1 MFSKLADRR
10 HKRQLALA
18 YGPAL
23 AMIAVLA
30 VIDWRIGA
38 FFLLPAAGSLAL
50 VIREERAFRKRTA
63 EYMETLALRVKKAT
77 QDAINGLPVGVLLY
91 NEDRQ
96 VEWHNPFVARM
107 FGVESAVGEPLANL
121 LPGIKIPKDREGR
134 QEVAIGGRHYLV
146 RIEPEERMLYIT
158 DETELKTLQRVHE
171 DEQPVLGNIQLDNLD
186 EATQGMD
193 DQARAV
199 LLGKVTAELSEWAAR
214 YGLYLR
220 RTASDKY
227 VFFTNKKTLRLLEQS
242 RFDILDEAREH
253 TIDHKVPITLS
264 MGVAAGS
271 GDLVELGA
279 MAQSSLD
286 IALGRGGDQAAV
298 KDGDRLTFYG
308 GKSDALEKRTR
319 VRARVISH
327 ALRDL
332 IRESDNVL
340 ILGHR
345 VPDMDAIGAA
355 IGMMKAVRVA
365 GKEGF
370 IVHEGSNPS
379 IQQLMELIDEH
390 ETLREWFVPPAEAL
404 AMVGP
409 RTLLIVVDTHRASMT
424 IEPRLVQA
432 CERVVVIDH
441 HRRSEE
447 FINDAILVY
456 MEPYASSTCE
466 LVTELLQYFDERLR
480 MDVLEA
486 TALLAGI
493 VVDTNHFTVRTGSR
507 TFEAAGFLRRSGAD
521 SGLIREMLKENLDE
535 YLQKADIIRRAKI
548 LFGGVAVA
556 SAEPGKK
563 VTPLLV
569 AQTADA
575 LLEMNGITASFVLAE
590 RPDGL
595 IGISARSLGDINV
608 QLVMER
614 LGGGGHLTNAAAQM
628 EGTIGEA
635 EERLIGILHEMEKE
649 EGLIE

>member
-1 MFSKLADRR
+1 
-10 HKRQLALA
+10 
-18 YGPAL
+18 
-23 AMIAVLA
+23 
-30 VIDWRIGA
+30 
-38 FFLLPAAGSLAL
+38 
-50 VIREERAFRKRTA
+50 
-63 EYMETLALRVKKAT
+63 
-77 QDAINGLPVGVLLY
+77 
-91 NEDRQ
+91 
-96 VEWHNPFVARM
+96 
-107 FGVESAVGEPLANL
+107 
-121 LPGIKIPKDREGR
+121 
-134 QEVAIGGRHYLV
+134 
-146 RIEPEERMLYIT
+146 
-158 DETELKTLQRVHE
+158 
-171 DEQPVLGNIQLDNLD
+171 
-186 EATQGMD
+186 
-193 DQARAV
+193 
-199 LLGKVTAELSEWAAR
+199 
-214 YGLYLR
+214 
-220 RTASDKY
+220 
-227 VFFTNKKTLRLLEQS
+227 
-242 RFDILDEAREH
+242 
-253 TIDHKVPITLS
+253 HKVPITLS
-264 MGVAAGS
+264 MGVAAGA

-441 HRRSEE
+441 HRSSEE

-556 SAEPGKK
+556 SAEP
-563 VTPLLV
+563 
-569 AQTADA
+569 
-575 LLEMNGITASFVLAE
+575 
-590 RPDGL
+590 
-595 IGISARSLGDINV
+595 
-608 QLVMER
+608 
-614 LGGGGHLTNAAAQM
+614 
-628 EGTIGEA
+628 
-635 EERLIGILHEMEKE
+635 
-649 EGLIE
+649 

>member
-1 MFSKLADRR
+1 MFSKLMDRR
-10 HKRQLALA
+10 HKRQLVFA

-23 AMIAVLA
+23 AATAVLA
-30 VIDWRIGA
+30 VFDWRIGA
-38 FFLLPAAGSLAL
+38 FFLVLAAGSLVL
-50 VIREERAFRKRTA
+50 VIRTEKAFRKQAA
-63 EYMETLALRVKKAT
+63 EYMETLSLRVKKAG
-77 QDAINGLPVGVLLY
+77 QEVINGLPVGVLLY
-91 NEDRQ
+91 NEDRN

-107 FGVESAVGEPLANL
+107 LGVESAVGEPLHEL
-121 LPGIKIPKDREGR
+121 LPGLKMPRDREAR
-134 QEVAIGGRHYLV
+134 QEVTVGDRHYLV
-146 RIEPEERMLYIT
+146 RIDPEERLLYIT
-158 DETELKTLQRVHE
+158 DETELRQLRQARE
-171 DEQPVLGNIQLDNLD
+171 EEQPVLGNIQLDNLD

-199 LLGKVTAELSEWAAR
+199 LVGQVTADLSEWAAR

-220 RTASDKY
+220 RMASDKY
-227 VFFTNKKTLRLLEQS
+227 LFVANKRTLRLLEQS
-242 RFDILDEAREH
+242 RFDILDEVREH
-253 TIDHKVPITLS
+253 TIDHKLPITLS
-264 MGVAAGS
+264 MGVAAGTA
-271 GDLVELGA
+271 DLVELGA

-286 IALGRGGDQAAV
+286 IALGRGGDQVAV
-298 KDGDRLTFYG
+298 KEGDRLTFYG
-308 GKSDALEKRTR
+308 GKSDAVEKRTR

-345 VPDMDAIGAA
+345 VPDMDAVGAA
-355 IGMMKAVRVA
+355 VGMMKAVRVA

-379 IQQLMELIDEH
+379 IQRLMELIDEH
-390 ETLREWFVPPAEAL
+390 KTMREWFVPPGEAL

-409 RTLLIVVDTHRASMT
+409 RTLLVVVDTHRASMT
-424 IEPRLVQA
+424 IEPKLVQS
-432 CERVVVIDH
+432 CDRVVVIDH

-456 MEPYASSTCE
+456 LEPYASSTCE

-507 TFEAAGFLRRSGAD
+507 TFEAAGFLRRNGAD
-521 SGLIREMLKENLDE
+521 AALIREMLKENLDE

-548 LFGGVAVA
+548 LFGSVAVA
-556 SAEPGKK
+556 SAEPGRK
-563 VTPLLV
+563 VSPLLV

-635 EERLIGILHEMEKE
+635 EDRLIRILQEMEKE